1 MIRTYKG
8 PNPTISDEQ
17 KNNIL
22 ATKEDDAE
30 NLDPQEETKVN
41 ENTTPAQAELLAALD
56 AG

>member
-1 MIRTYKG
+1 MVHLY
-8 PNPTISDEQ
+8 N
-17 KNNIL
+17 
-22 ATKEDDAE
+22 KEDATLGAQDLERTENEDAE